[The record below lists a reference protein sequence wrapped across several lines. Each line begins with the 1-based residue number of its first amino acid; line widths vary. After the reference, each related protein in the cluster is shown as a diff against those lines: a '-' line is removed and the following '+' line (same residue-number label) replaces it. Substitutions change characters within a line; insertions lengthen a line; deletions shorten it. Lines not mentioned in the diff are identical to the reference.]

1 MILGWPCDMPIHH
14 GSVVHWGALRHQFIG
29 MMFTGALWGELAGW
43 NMNIH
48 QPNKKTLFL
57 FEKSSHSP
65 SYMVKSLQFTQIY
78 VFLGNSYSILRIK
91 PPKKKPSTLQG
102 TPSSTSWPFC
112 RGGNRTDMNSCT
124 PEIWSL
130 GVHSA
135 FERLLGILRTTCKQH
150 QALLIMLSKLNCW
163 ITIWIILGNA

>member
-65 SYMVKSLQFTQIY
+65 SYMV
-78 VFLGNSYSILRIK
+78 FLGNSYSILRIK

-124 PEIWSL
+124 PEIRSL

-135 FERLLGILRTTCKQH
+135 FERLLGILENNL
-150 QALLIMLSKLNCW
+150 QAASSIVN
-163 ITIWIILGNA
+163 NAV